1 MSDDHKAA
9 DKLWGGRFSEPT
21 DAFVERFTASVG
33 FDQRLY
39 HHDIQGSVAHARM
52 LAKVGVLTG
61 EERDSIIEGLE
72 GVRSDIEAGRFQ
84 WSVSLEDVH
93 MNIEAALTERIGV
106 TGKKLH
112 TGRSRNDQIATDIR
126 LYLRDEIDTI
136 AAELNRLQEGLV
148 DLGEQEADT
157 VMPGFTHL
165 QSAQPVTFGHH
176 MLAWYEMLDRD
187 YARLM
192 DCRGR
197 MNRMPLGAAA
207 LAGTSYPIDREYGA
221 VAGL

>member
-72 GVRSDIEAGRFQ
+72 GVRSDIEAGAF
-84 WSVSLEDVH
+84 
-93 MNIEAALTERIGV
+93 NG
-106 TGKKLH
+106 
-112 TGRSRNDQIATDIR
+112 
-126 LYLRDEIDTI
+126 
-136 AAELNRLQEGLV
+136 
-148 DLGEQEADT
+148 
-157 VMPGFTHL
+157 P
-165 QSAQPVTFGHH
+165 
-176 MLAWYEMLDRD
+176 
-187 YARLM
+187 
-192 DCRGR
+192 CRWK
-197 MNRMPLGAAA
+197 
-207 LAGTSYPIDREYGA
+207 TCT
-221 VAGL
+221 